1 MAKKKIQEP
10 QFIMS
15 DLNSPMLNY
24 RVYIMNLKEKVLNI
38 FLAFAIGGAVGL
50 TFYGGLF
57 KNEDGSSTDM
67 TLISNVIVFI
77 IVGAIAAKIF
87 LPMQRKNLL
96 EKRKRQLTLQFSSFL
111 DSLAVSLSSGMNM
124 TESLSSAS
132 NDLKM
137 EYSENAYMVKEVDE
151 MIKGM
156 NNSVPIE
163 KMMMSLGDRSQID
176 DIKNFA
182 AVFDICFRAGG
193 NIKDIVRKTNGIICE
208 KIEIEEEIETKISSN
223 KTQFNAMMVIPV
235 VLMLLLRFMSSSF
248 AAGFSTIVGV
258 AAISVAICIF
268 VAAYK
273 LGKKIM
279 DIK

>member
-1 MAKKKIQEP
+1 MAKKEIEP
-10 QFIMS
+10 QYIMS
-15 DLNSPMLNY
+15 DLNTPMINY
-24 RVYIMNLKEKVLNI
+24 RVYVMTFQEKLINI
-38 FLAFAIGGAVGL
+38 LMAFIAGGAVGL
-50 TFYGGLF
+50 VFYGGLF
-57 KNEDGSSTDM
+57 KNEDGVSTNA
-67 TLISNVIVFI
+67 TFISNMVVFI
-77 IVGAIAAKIF
+77 IVGLIAAKIF
-87 LPMQRKNLL
+87 LPMRRKSLL

-124 TESLSSAS
+124 TESLSSAG

-137 EYSENAYMVKEVDE
+137 EYSENAYMVLETDE

-156 NNSVPIE
+156 NNNIPIE
-163 KMMMSLGDRSQID
+163 KMMMSLGERSQID

-235 VLMLLLRFMSSSF
+235 VLMLMLRFMSSSF
-248 AAGFSTIVGV
+248 AAGFSTVIGV
-258 AAISVAICIF
+258 AAISIAICIF
-268 VAAYK
+268 IAAYK

-279 DIK
+279 DVK